1 MMLLEDM
8 WLLATRRITM
18 FALAVVFGLV
28 MWHWPFTGLMY
39 VALWFHAS
47 GGIIS
52 GDLLLRKT
60 RGGKSVWLWTLAVYG
75 LILAIGI
82 VMVLFDP
89 SSSKTPDVFDYK
101 DVLQLIFGI
110 IAGSYMVFVSA
121 WAAAP
126 ELSYEE
132 VASSFFESCDRES
145 MPPLVGIGALY
156 SVSTSVDGY
165 GWLIGLVY
173 LAACAWV
180 LRFML
185 GTPPERKAKAFK
197 TAEGAA

>member
-18 FALAVVFGLV
+18 FALTMVCGLV

-60 RGGKSVWLWTLAVYG
+60 RGGKSVWLWTIAVYVFVLSIAVVMT
-75 LILAIGI
+75 LIDSG
-82 VMVLFDP
+82 
-89 SSSKTPDVFDYK
+89 SNKTPDVFDYR
-101 DVLQLIFGI
+101 DVLQLAFGI
-110 IAGSYMVFVSA
+110 IAGSWLVFLSA

-132 VASSFFESCDRES
+132 VSSSFFESWDRES
-145 MPPLVGIGALY
+145 APPLVGIGVLY
-156 SVSTSVDGY
+156 SVLTYSSDY
-165 GWLIGLVY
+165 SWLIGLVY

-185 GTPPERKAKAFK
+185 GTPPERKAKSFR